1 MRIDNP
7 RGTLVLEHIGSKP
20 RRRRRRKRRK
30 SIDKPR
36 SA

>member
-7 RGTLVLEHIGSKP
+7 RGTLDLEHIGSKP
-20 RRRRRRKRRK
+20 RRRRRKRRK
-30 SIDKPR
+30 SVDKPR